1 MIASIRGILLIK
13 EPGRVV
19 VDVGGVGYMIQVSL
33 PTFEN
38 LPETGAETTL
48 LTHLHV
54 REDALQL
61 FGFSTMAEKDLFN
74 MLTTVS
80 GVGPKLALGILSAS
94 RVAELRMAIES
105 EDVSA
110 LSRLPGL
117 GRKTASKVILELKG
131 KLPESRETLEPGGG
145 GLFDEA
151 LSALLN
157 LGYKKSQAESALKAV
172 SPIESLEAAITG
184 ALKVLAPSGT

>member
-1 MIASIRGILLIK
+1 MIASIRGILIHK

-19 VDVGGVGYMIQVSL
+19 VDVGGVGYLLQVSL
-33 PTFEN
+33 PTFED
-38 LPETGAETTL
+38 LPEAGAETAL
-48 LTHLHV
+48 HTHLHV

-61 FGFSTMAEKDLFN
+61 FAFSSMAEKDLFN
-74 MLTTVS
+74 TLTTVS

-94 RVAELRMAIES
+94 GVGDLRMAIES

-131 KLPESRETLEPGGG
+131 KLPESEEALEPGGG
-145 GLFDEA
+145 RLFEEA
-151 LSALLN
+151 MSALLN

-172 SPIESLEAAITG
+172 SPIESLEKAITG
-184 ALKVLAPSGT
+184 ALKILAPSGP